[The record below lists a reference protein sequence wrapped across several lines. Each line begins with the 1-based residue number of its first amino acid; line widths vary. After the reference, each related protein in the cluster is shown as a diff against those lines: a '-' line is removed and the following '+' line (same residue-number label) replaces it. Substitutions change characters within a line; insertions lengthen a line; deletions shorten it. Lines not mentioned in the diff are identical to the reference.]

1 MDVLIKYLTLSF
13 LALTLTACNSNN
25 FTFSYSGEFQL
36 DIPEEFFSGPTLIFS
51 NDLILKTSKGVSLTG
66 ITLTAHSENLSSNFD
81 MASIP
86 RVLSST
92 NSLNNLPE
100 SEKIY
105 FLNGQSTLKE
115 LYGSHV
121 FSLTDAFP
129 FQIYSLCKELDCF
142 VYIVKDGVSDHI
154 LNIASNGLTEKKLK
168 KIILGGLRANN

>member
-1 MDVLIKYLTLSF
+1 
-13 LALTLTACNSNN
+13 
-25 FTFSYSGEFQL
+25 
-36 DIPEEFFSGPTLIFS
+36 
-51 NDLILKTSKGVSLTG
+51 
-66 ITLTAHSENLSSNFD
+66 

-154 LNIASNGLTEKKLK
+154 LNIASNGDRKSTRLNSSHVRISYAVFCLK
-168 KIILGGLRANN
+168 